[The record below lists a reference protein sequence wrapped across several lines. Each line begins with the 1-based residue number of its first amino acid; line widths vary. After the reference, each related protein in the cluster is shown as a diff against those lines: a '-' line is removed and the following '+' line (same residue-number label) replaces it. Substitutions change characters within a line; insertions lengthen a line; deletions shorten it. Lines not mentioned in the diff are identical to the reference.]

1 MLRLLKLLLALPL
14 ACALRLAAPRAPAA
28 AASRARVRLAAVD
41 DKVEVKECK
50 PARLA
55 ALPRCEPS
63 KACAHTPSVLPRTD
77 FNNEGFSRWNRIYS
91 EDGEVNAVQL
101 DIRTGH
107 AQTVDKVLAWVA
119 ADGSAAEGRSFCEA
133 GCGVGSLALP
143 LAQRGASVSA
153 SDISAAMV
161 GELLNYNHRALNYN
175 QVSASDISAA
185 MVGEARE
192 RAAAAGLGERMK
204 FATSDLE
211 SVDGSY
217 DTVTCIDVMIHYPQ
231 VMPLSFHESQ
241 RVPRARKR
249 ISPRTRA
256 IHGTRA
262 IRSHP
267 DEATHYRPTTLLAA
281 AHTHHRRRCSQWC
294 KGWLRTPSAA

>member
-119 ADGSAAEGRSFCEA
+119 ADGSAAEGRSFCDA

-143 LAQRGASVSA
+143 LAQRGAS
-153 SDISAAMV
+153 
-161 GELLNYNHRALNYN
+161 
-175 QVSASDISAA
+175 VSASDISAA